1 MELVIFVGLQ
11 ASGKSSFYRA
21 RFAGT
26 HTLVSKD
33 LMRNNRNP
41 GRRQLQLIAEALA
54 AGRSVVVDNT
64 NPTAADRLPL
74 IELGRAHVARV
85 VGYYFASRLEDCLER
100 TRARAGANRVPDVA
114 LYTTVKRLERPSAA
128 EGFDALYHVRITGDG
143 GFKVA
148 DWIEEPD
155 DGQRL
160 V

>member
-1 MELVIFVGLQ
+1 M
-11 ASGKSSFYRA
+11 
-21 RFAGT
+21 
-26 HTLVSKD
+26 
-33 LMRNNRNP
+33 
-41 GRRQLQLIAEALA
+41 
-54 AGRSVVVDNT
+54 
-64 NPTAADRLPL
+64 
-74 IELGRAHVARV
+74 ARV

-100 TRARAGANRVPDVA
+100 NRARAGANRVPDVA